1 MLTRKEIGL
10 LVLLVGLCG
19 LAAIGNPQFL
29 SANNIQNMSRLIGIY
44 GIFSIG
50 VGIVIITGGIDLSV
64 GSMFAL
70 LGVVLSIL
78 LVEWRWPIALTVGV
92 ILALGAGL
100 GAAHGLLVSRIRL
113 QPFIVTLCGLLLYRG
128 LARYIAADTTRGFGN
143 AEGFVG
149 LRDLATGSIG
159 GLPNAFLAMLGV
171 GVVAW
176 VLLERSVY
184 GRHLM
189 AVGRNEEAARY
200 AGVNAARVVT
210 AAYVI
215 SGALAGIAGIFLA
228 FYTNS
233 ISPSS
238 HGNFYELYA
247 IAAAVLG
254 GCSLRGGEGSVIG
267 ILIGTALLQVLRNLV
282 VLLDIPG
289 SLDFAVMGAV
299 ILIGVV
305 LDQLLRARR
314 GPGRRVAT
322 PGSGSG
328 TRTERSES

>member
-10 LVLLVGLCG
+10 LVLLVGLCV
-19 LAAIGNPQFL
+19 LAAVGNPQFL
-29 SANNIQNMSRLIGIY
+29 SATNIQNMSRLVGIY

-70 LGVVLSIL
+70 LGIVLSIL
-78 LVEWRWPIALTVGV
+78 LTEWHWPAILTVGIV
-92 ILALGAGL
+92 LALGGGL
-100 GAAHGLLVSRIRL
+100 GAAHGLLVSRLRL

-128 LARYIAADTTRGFGN
+128 LARYIAQDTTKGFGN
-143 AEGFVG
+143 AEGFAG
-149 LRDLATGSIG
+149 LRDLATGSMG

-176 VLLERSVY
+176 ILLERSVY
-184 GRHLM
+184 GRHLI

-200 AGVNAARVVT
+200 AGVNARRVVT
-210 AAYVI
+210 TAYVI
-215 SGALAGIAGIFLA
+215 SGALAGFAGIFLA

-238 HGNFYELYA
+238 HGNFYELYG

-267 ILIGTALLQVLRNLV
+267 IVIGTALLQVLRNLV

-314 GPGRRVAT
+314 GPRRPV
-322 PGSGSG
+322 PSPSSGSRA
-328 TRTERSES
+328 RTERSGS